1 MPLPTGIDLSL
12 LNSLRTEE
20 DCIFMKDKPYN
31 EVLGSIMWAQG
42 VTQPDLSFA
51 VNLLSQFQAN
61 PRPAHWNVM
70 LHVLGYIK
78 GTLNYRITYTRGSL
92 GGLKPIEYVDSDYAG
107 DSDTR

>member
-1 MPLPTGIDLSL
+1 
-12 LNSLRTEE
+12 
-20 DCIFMKDKPYN
+20 
-31 EVLGSIMWAQG
+31 
-42 VTQPDLSFA
+42 
-51 VNLLSQFQAN
+51 
-61 PRPAHWNVM
+61 M